1 MRIIKNLLVIVFIS
15 VVIFFGSKNSV
26 LMTALASVNLVFL
39 SFNLI
44 VRKKISFKPY
54 FLSPYNIFSAKYSK
68 DFEVEIPADLAFDKI
83 VEVIGESGFKLVTA
97 DRERMQILAIASM
110 GMQSWGENIYFG
122 LEEVG
127 DKTIVKFNSAALF
140 QIYTWGKNEKNYS
153 VFFAQLEDSFTI

>member
-1 MRIIKNLLVIVFIS
+1 MRIMKNLMAIVFILII
-15 VVIFFGSKNSV
+15 IFFGSNNLD
-26 LMTALASVNLVFL
+26 LMIALASVNLVIF

-44 VRKKISFKPY
+44 VRKNISFKPY

-83 VEVIGESGFKLVTA
+83 VEVIAESGFKLITA

-110 GMQSWGENIYFG
+110 GMKSWGENIYFG
-122 LEEVG
+122 FEEAG

-153 VFFAQLEDSFTI
+153 VFFTQLEDSFTI

>member
-15 VVIFFGSKNSV
+15 VVILFGSKNLV

-83 VEVIGESGFKLVTA
+83 VEVIAESGFKLVTA

-122 LEEVG
+122 FEELG
-127 DKTIVKFNSAALF
+127 NKTIVKFNSAALF

-153 VFFAQLEDSFTI
+153 VFFTQLEDSFTI